1 MFRLTGQD
9 AHVSADGCIVTAQ
22 DPAWPAQS
30 FLALALP
37 SPSILRAFLGD
48 LLRLLAPGG
57 TVQCALAPEVPQE
70 HSLQLQ
76 QMLRAELVLCGFT
89 SLAEAG
95 AGPAWSATAVKPA
108 WAGSSGAP
116 LRGALLRKPT
126 SAPAPAS
133 GGLEQGVVLVGAA
146 VAGAG
151 AGAAW
156 SASGGALVDENAL
169 LAGEDFAE
177 GRAAAGGEGGCATK
191 RKACA
196 NCSCGC
202 VFFCPCCAQRSAFCH
217 ACLARSHHALQ
228 PTRHATPR
236 AGERRWKLQQR
247 RAAVALPAGCPTPR
261 QPRPPAPAGTAARV
275 MPSAA
280 RAAPTWASPPLAQT
294 PRGW

>member
-1 MFRLTGQD
+1 MFRLTGHD
-9 AHVSADGCIVTAQ
+9 AQVSADGCIVTTQ

-37 SPSILRAFLGD
+37 SPGILRAFLSD

-57 TVQCALAPEVPQE
+57 TVQCALASEVPQE

-76 QMLRAELVLCGFT
+76 QLLCAELVLCGFT

-95 AGPAWSATAVKPA
+95 AGPTWSATAVKPA
-108 WAGSSGAP
+108 WAGSRGAP

-126 SAPAPAS
+126 SAPVPAS

-146 VAGAG
+146 VAAGAG

-156 SASGGALVDENAL
+156 NASGGALVDENAL

-177 GRAAAGGEGGCATK
+177 GKAAAGGEGGCATK

-202 VFFCPCCAQRSAFCH
+202 VSP
-217 ACLARSHHALQ
+217 ACLLSGAAPSALFTLTLS
-228 PTRHATPR
+228 PHLHRRAPRNTTPLQAKGDGDCSR
-236 AGERRWKLQQR
+236 GRRRWRCQRGAQPQGSHGHQLLRELQQ
-247 RAAVALPAGCPTPR
+247 G
-261 QPRPPAPAGTAARV
+261 
-275 MPSAA
+275 
-280 RAAPTWASPPLAQT
+280 
-294 PRGW
+294 